1 MDKILFGLFLQGA
14 ELMLAASVHERGE
27 RQFLFE
33 YLERL
38 SLDDLLLLDRG

>member
-1 MDKILFGLFLQGA
+1 
-14 ELMLAASVHERGE
+14 MLAASVHERGE

-33 YLERL
+33 HLERL